1 MWNLAWITKTAV
13 GVLYVNFAFLVLY
26 FPRFILLAAR
36 VITGP
41 NIITT
46 SFSLYTHTLIF
57 FNSLLDPVIYGWR
70 MRQIR
75 HAIMDTLL
83 KVYTNREL

>member
-46 SFSLYTHTLIF
+46 SFFTLHAYAYFLQFITRPCHLRLEDEKNSTRYNGHTTKSIHQ
-57 FNSLLDPVIYGWR
+57 S
-70 MRQIR
+70 
-75 HAIMDTLL
+75 
-83 KVYTNREL
+83 